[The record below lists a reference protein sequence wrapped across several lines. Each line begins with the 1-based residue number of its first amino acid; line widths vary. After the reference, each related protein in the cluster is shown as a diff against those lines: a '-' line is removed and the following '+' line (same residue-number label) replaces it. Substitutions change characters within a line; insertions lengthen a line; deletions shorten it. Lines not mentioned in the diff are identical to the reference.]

1 MNLPLEAR
9 VGDFTSRPNG
19 QARGVRRGGNPVS
32 EGEHRY
38 REVPVHRATIIG
50 VTFVLLA
57 VAGCADPG
65 STTTASS
72 APSASTAAD
81 LAAEVPTALR
91 QKGTLTVATDA
102 TYAPN
107 EFFAP
112 DNKTIQGFDVDLG
125 NAIAQTLGL
134 KTHWVNAGF
143 TGIIPGLAAGRYDLS
158 MSSFT
163 DTKAREQT
171 VDFVTYYSTGTSIVV
186 KAGNPA
192 HIRAKLDLCG
202 KKAAAEK
209 GTIQVDDIAAVT
221 GACTAAGRPAV
232 AGQTYPDQNAV
243 GLAVSTGKADAYLA
257 DTPVGEYQVHQSG
270 GRFALAG
277 SSYDTAP
284 YGIAIPKSGGTLK
297 VAIRDALKRLI
308 ADGEYRRILDRWSLS
323 TGAITEPVING
334 AQS

>member
-1 MNLPLEAR
+1 
-9 VGDFTSRPNG
+9 
-19 QARGVRRGGNPVS
+19 
-32 EGEHRY
+32 
-38 REVPVHRATIIG
+38 VHRATVIS
-50 VTFVLLA
+50 VTLTFLA

-65 STTTASS
+65 STTAASP
-72 APSASTAAD
+72 APSASRAAD
-81 LAAEVPTALR
+81 LAAEVPAALR
-91 QKGTLTVATDA
+91 QKGTLTIATDA

-107 EFFAP
+107 EFFAA

-125 NAIAQTLGL
+125 NALAQTLGL
-134 KTHWVNAGF
+134 GTHWVNANF

-163 DTKAREQT
+163 DTKARERT
-171 VDFVTYYSTGTSIVV
+171 VDFVTYYATGTSIVV

-192 HIRAKLDLCG
+192 HLTTELDLCG

-209 GTIQVDDIAAVT
+209 GTIQVDDITAASA
-221 GACTAAGRPAV
+221 ACTAAGKPPL
-232 AGQTYPDQNAV
+232 AGQTYPDQNEV

-284 YGIAIPKSGGTLK
+284 YGIAIPKSGGSLK

-308 ADGEYRRILDRWSLS
+308 ADGTYRRILDRWSLRS
-323 TGAITEPVING
+323 GAITEPVING
-334 AQS
+334 AQT